1 MVMGLLL
8 KDVSSGMRTTALAY
22 LAISISILIIKDKGV
37 MTSQPPLR
45 VRISGTTVD
54 RRTKFGQVFRHT

>member
-22 LAISISILIIKDKGV
+22 LAISILIIKDKGV

-54 RRTKFGQVFRHT
+54 RRTKFGQVFRHI